1 MAETVPDVHPESPI
15 IRQKLQGILDNFPHN
30 DGVIRDGEYCRSSNF
45 LMELGDEEIQKL
57 LLIYAENGQHIIPM
71 LLAQLSESYLLLYF
85 KTKSLSD
92 LKIGVAI
99 GSLVAYHTSLA
110 QENTDRGALLSVFGR
125 SLLLQSQEFPSD
137 TLILNESIEYCRKA
151 VILGDPN
158 GWNRSLHLN
167 DLGQQL
173 TTRYNQTHNED
184 DYVEAENAFQEAIT
198 LKPAGKPVFLLRW
211 AKLVRARD
219 EFESCDKA
227 EMLRKYIT
235 KLSEAVRSERKEFK
249 NAEYR
254 VSISRIWWNVGCA
267 IWERYELAKNPEDLQ
282 KASEIFGIARTA
294 PQHDSMDRFYSCRD
308 LGRVNALQFKNG
320 GSSEKAE
327 SAVKMLKEALEVMPD
342 SLLVMESLANHL
354 LNFANHTDSDEMIA
368 ESVEI
373 LEQAIS
379 TNENPANS
387 VFDAYAL
394 TLMSRF
400 RRKGKS
406 EDIEMAIQKYRSLAD
421 RSQDSESDHA
431 QYLLK
436 LAQCLLLRFESL
448 EQVEDLENSQAEAE
462 RAASFEDVP
471 RSLKGDCLHLQGL
484 ISNARYKWSNKPESL
499 DQAIGKFQESLHQH
513 VANGSSKGYLV
524 QNDLANAYFLKF
536 KRTLLLEDLS
546 ESINEYDSALRDMN
560 ISVLDTSQKDSLMIT
575 HGLAIALTA
584 QFEITQQQ
592 QDIDRAI
599 ICYEK
604 CYQGATRR
612 TLHGVI
618 RANNLALAYQERFK
632 LTSKMTDVQKSQ
644 AVLIEVLAWNLDL
657 QASQKSN
664 LYNNLGRA
672 FLLSYI
678 QCKEPSYLNYAADNF
693 RKAIATG
700 CTLPAF
706 QLAASVNLS
715 RVLLYKAKHTKQHL
729 DQVAVLQQFLQTLGI
744 IKSSQN
750 DADQAHMD
758 GLVYNLLEYT
768 LDTWE
773 ESSFSTTSTYGQL
786 YLATC
791 QMLLPR
797 LKTIQSST
805 IARFYIY
812 ASIAQHTIMK
822 QPKGAL
828 DMIRI
833 AAEIL
838 PKSMLFSFD
847 RKDILN
853 NLGNFVALPS
863 FTISCSLEA
872 KYSPQQ
878 ALELFDKVRSVMW
891 NSVLSSKLSL
901 RENENEDLADLLT
914 KQEHI
919 VNLMATNKTPKKN
932 QFMSSEELGGMLV
945 QQHEVY
951 RQGVEYKQIAEQL
964 ESNPEY
970 ERLMHLP
977 ENTNSLVEYA
987 KEGPIIIVNYGLFR
1001 SDAVLVTTE
1010 GVVSLP
1016 LPSLTGEALNEND
1029 NMYQEAL
1036 KLMST
1041 DLVSATQ
1048 KLNQVL
1054 QWLWDSIAEP
1064 ILEQLGFD
1072 GALTDSADLPRTWW
1086 ISTGRIGTFPLH
1098 AAGNPRKGPT
1108 CTVLDR
1114 TIPSYINGLRAL
1126 KFVRSRRFSK
1136 EESSPLT
1143 EKRALLISMES
1154 TPQMGDEGDLPNAL
1168 EEVTNAQEIFK
1179 QNGGKAKLLQSP
1191 NRTEVLRHLLRA
1203 DYAHF
1208 ACHGFSDGDDPAK
1221 SALRLMDWQT
1231 RPLDIECLLQQSQK
1245 DMKIQLVYLSAC
1257 ESASN
1262 KSKFR
1267 DEGLH
1272 LAGGFQMAGVPH
1284 VIASLWRASDE
1295 FSLRVAMRFYQI
1307 LGALGSNFD
1316 STQSA
1321 KALRRVI
1328 VEMRDSGE
1336 SPLLW
1341 ATYIHLGP

>member
-1 MAETVPDVHPESPI
+1 MAEAVPIVHSEPQTPRQEL
-15 IRQKLQGILDNFPHN
+15 QKLIDNFPHN
-30 DGVIRDGEYCRSSNF
+30 DGVIRNGEYCRSSHF
-45 LMELGDEEIQKL
+45 LAELGDEEVQKL
-57 LLIYAENGQHIIPM
+57 LLIYKENEQNIIPM
-71 LLAQLSESYLLLYF
+71 LLAQLSENYFLLYF
-85 KTKSLSD
+85 RTKSTSD
-92 LKIGVAI
+92 LNIGVAI

-110 QENTDRGALLSVFGR
+110 KENAVRGALLSVFGR
-125 SLLLQSQEFPSD
+125 SLLLQSQESPSN
-137 TLILNESIEYCRKA
+137 TRILNESIEYCRKA
-151 VILGDPN
+151 VTLGDPH

-173 TTRYNQTHNED
+173 TTRYNLTHDEN
-184 DYVEAENAFQEAIT
+184 DYVEAENSFQEAIA
-198 LKPAGKPVFLLRW
+198 LKPAGKPVFLFRW
-211 AKLVRARD
+211 AKLIRSRD
-219 EFESCDKA
+219 EFENCEKA

-235 KLSEAVRSERKEFK
+235 KLSEAVRSESKEFK

-267 IWERYELAKNPEDLQ
+267 IWERYELTKNPEDLE

-308 LGRVNALQFKNG
+308 LGRVNAIQFKNG
-320 GSSEKAE
+320 GSLEKAE
-327 SAVKMLKEALEVMPD
+327 SAVKWLKEALQVVPD

-373 LEQAIS
+373 LEKATS
-379 TNENPANS
+379 TDDDPGNS
-387 VFDAYAL
+387 VFDAHAL

-400 RRKGKS
+400 KRQGRS

-421 RSQDSESDHA
+421 RSRDSESDHA

-448 EQVEDLENSQAEAE
+448 EQQEDLDDSQAQAE
-462 RAASFEDVP
+462 RAASFKDVP
-471 RSLKGDCLHLQGL
+471 RSFKGDCLHLEGL
-484 ISNARYKWSNKPESL
+484 ISNARYKWSNKPDFL
-499 DQAIGKFQESLHQH
+499 HRAIEQFQESLQQH
-513 VANGSSKGYLV
+513 VAKGNRNEYLV
-524 QNDLANAYFLKF
+524 RNDLANACFLKF

-546 ESINEYDSALRDMN
+546 EAINEYESALQDLN
-560 ISVLDTSQKDSLMIT
+560 NVGLNTSQKDSLMIT

-599 ICYEK
+599 VCHEK
-604 CYQGATRR
+604 CYQGAAKR

-618 RANNLALAYQERFK
+618 RANNLAFAYQERFK
-632 LTSKMTDVQKSQ
+632 LTSKMPDVQKSQ
-644 AVLIEVLAWNLDL
+644 AVLIEVLAWDVDL

-678 QCKEPSYLNYAADNF
+678 ECKEPSYLNYAADNF
-693 RKAIATG
+693 RRAIDAG

-715 RVLLYKAKHTKQHL
+715 RVLLYKAKHTKQL
-729 DQVAVLQQFLQTLGI
+729 IDQIAVLQQLQQSLGFVR
-744 IKSSQN
+744 SSN
-750 DADQAHMD
+750 NGSDYSHMD
-758 GLVYNLLEYT
+758 GLIYNLLEYT
-768 LDTWE
+768 LDSWE
-773 ESSFSTTSTYGQL
+773 NSSFSATSTHGQM
-786 YLATC
+786 YLCAC
-791 QMLLPR
+791 QTLLPR
-797 LKTIQSST
+797 LKTIQSSA

-812 ASIAQHTIMK
+812 ASIAQRIISK
-822 QPKGAL
+822 QPKAAR

-853 NLGNFVALPS
+853 NLGNFAALPS
-863 FTISCSLEA
+863 FTIACSLEA
-872 KYSPQQ
+872 EDSPQQ

-891 NSVLSSKLSL
+891 NNVLSSKLSL
-901 RENENEDLADLLT
+901 RENENESFAELRA
-914 KQEHI
+914 KEEHI
-919 VNLMATNKTPKKN
+919 AKLIAANKIPKKGPL
-932 QFMSSEELGGMLV
+932 MSSEELGGMLV

-951 RQGVEYKQIAEQL
+951 RQGVEYERITEQL
-964 ESNPEY
+964 QLNPEY
-970 ERLMHLP
+970 EKLMQLP
-977 ENTNSLVEYA
+977 EDITSLVEYA
-987 KEGPIIIVNYGLFR
+987 KEGPVIIVNYGLSR
-1001 SDAVLVTTE
+1001 SDAILLTKN

-1016 LPSLTGEALNEND
+1016 LPSLTGEALDQND

-1036 KLMST
+1036 GFMST
-1041 DLVSATQ
+1041 DLIGATQ

-1054 QWLWDSIAEP
+1054 EWIWDSIAEP
-1064 ILEQLGFD
+1064 IFEELGFN
-1072 GALTDSADLPRTWW
+1072 GTVTDAADPPRSWW

-1098 AAGNPRKGPT
+1098 AAGNPRKGSN

-1114 TIPSYINGLRAL
+1114 TIPSYVNGLRAL
-1126 KFVRSRRFSK
+1126 QYARSQRNNK
-1136 EESSPLT
+1136 DESQPPA
-1143 EKRALLISMES
+1143 EKRALLISMEW

-1168 EEVTNAQEIFK
+1168 REVTNVQDIFK
-1179 QNGGKAKLLQSP
+1179 QNGGKCKLLQSP
-1191 NRTEVLRHLLRA
+1191 NRAETLRHLLRA
-1203 DYAHF
+1203 DCAHF
-1208 ACHGFSDGDDPAK
+1208 ACHGFSDGDDPAR

-1231 RPLDIECLLQQSQK
+1231 SPLDVECLLQQSQK
-1245 DMKIQLVYLSAC
+1245 DMRPQLVYLSAC

-1284 VIASLWRASDE
+1284 VIASLWHASDE

-1307 LGALGSNFD
+1307 LGALGSGFD